1 MKFSKVSPKC
11 IFISA
16 LTGAFASVAVAQTEY
31 WSEDFTGFVSGTN
44 YFAGVGVYTFGFDG
58 EDEAVFD
65 SNTTGG
71 NNVKPLNSG
80 EWCKAGGLTTAF
92 GFNDIGGG
100 DIVAQPGAIG
110 VNASK
115 GMGVFL
121 SGSSLS
127 LATGSYAV
135 TFDIIGDG
143 AEERNARIWVGTSST
158 HDMTVANGWGLDVS
172 DVKLADGEV
181 GTPWLLTGSATVND
195 VVSDNLVTAT
205 SGSYS
210 INFDY
215 VAGEDIA
222 IAIATANTDAAFDNF
237 KITDAVAAPKWGGLF
252 DVDEA
257 GNVDTGN
264 WMGILHVESDPW
276 VWSYSLE
283 DWIYLPEAHV
293 GLDGAWGYVSK

>member
-1 MKFSKVSPKC
+1 MKQSTVTR
-11 IFISA
+11 IALLISA
-16 LTGAFASVAVAQTEY
+16 LTGVMATMASAQAEY
-31 WSEDFTGFVSGTN
+31 WSEDFTGFESGVQ

-80 EWCKAGGLTTAF
+80 EWAKAGGLTTAF

-100 DIVAQPGAIG
+100 NIVAQPSAIG

-121 SGSSLS
+121 SSSAVS
-127 LATGSYAV
+127 MPTGTYAV
-135 TFDIIGDG
+135 SFDIIGDG

-158 HDMTVANGWGLDVS
+158 HDMTVANGWGIDLS
-172 DVKLADGEV
+172 DVVLADGNV
-181 GTPWLLTGSATVND
+181 GSPWLLTGAASISS
-195 VVSDNLVTAT
+195 VVSGNLVTAT
-205 SGSYS
+205 SGSYK

-222 IAIATANTDAAFDNF
+222 IVIATANTDAAFDNF
-237 KITDAVAAPKWGGLF
+237 KITDEIAAAQWGGF
-252 DVDEA
+252 DIDDL
-257 GNVDTGN
+257 GIVDTGS
-264 WMGILHVESDPW
+264 WMGLLYVENDPW
-276 VWSYSLE
+276 VWSYSFE
-283 DWIYLPEAHV
+283 DWIYLPESHV
-293 GLDGAWGYVSK
+293 VAGGAWGYVSK